1 MSESWFAHPTLA
13 GRHVRLEPLGEDHVD
28 GLLDAVDDPR
38 IFHWTSA
45 AIADRDDAVAFVRT
59 ADEDPTRLAYA
70 QIDITTER
78 IVGSTSL
85 YLIDP
90 KNRSL
95 AIGHTWLSRSA
106 QGTLINPDA
115 KLLLLRRAFEDL
127 GAVRVEWHTD
137 ERNAH
142 SRGAI
147 AKLGAE
153 FEGILRKHRRRRDG
167 TWRNTALFSM
177 IDEEWPRICPRLEAR
192 VEG

>member
-1 MSESWFAHPTLA
+1 MSESWFAHPTLT

-115 KLLLLRRAFEDL
+115 KLLLLRRAFEISARSASNGTPTSATPTPAAPSRNWGPSSRESCASIGVAATGP
-127 GAVRVEWHTD
+127 GATPHC
-137 ERNAH
+137 
-142 SRGAI
+142 SR
-147 AKLGAE
+147 
-153 FEGILRKHRRRRDG
+153 
-167 TWRNTALFSM
+167 
-177 IDEEWPRICPRLEAR
+177 
-192 VEG
+192 